1 MTDRA
6 RIASLPDETPVE
18 DLPLRQ
24 VTINRLRVGGVL
36 TLGDLRATPDRE
48 LLRLR
53 RFGPYA
59 LADVRALVPV
69 PAEDRAATPAGEVT
83 IAGRAFLLGALYAP
97 RRDGRG
103 RPFKPRR
110 LLEHSAAGLLP
121 GGRVRVATPDGR
133 QLLMGGEEWAAWA
146 GEPAGDDHTTAG

>member
-1 MTDRA
+1 MTGRTSV
-6 RIASLPDETPVE
+6 ASLPDETPVE

-24 VTINRLRVGGVL
+24 VTSNRLRVGGVL
-36 TLGDLRATPDRE
+36 TLGDLKATPDRE

-53 RFGPYA
+53 RFGSHA

-69 PAEDRAATPAGEVT
+69 PAEDRAAIPGGEVT
-83 IAGRAFLLGALYAP
+83 IAGRSFMLGALYAL

-110 LLEHSAAGLLP
+110 LLEHSADNLLP
-121 GGRVRVATPDGR
+121 GGRVRVAAADGR
-133 QLLMGGEEWAAWA
+133 RLLMGGEEWAAWA
-146 GEPAGDDHTTAG
+146 ADEMPS